1 MDKGGRFLLVI
12 LAVIAALVGY
22 RAFVWSPKSGVSEQ
36 TAMTRPASQPGKVRR
51 IAVIPKGTTHDFW
64 KAVHAGAIK
73 ASKETGSQIFWNGPN
88 REGDR
93 DGQIGIVE
101 DFIVRK
107 VDGIAV
113 APLESNAQVPCVQKV
128 TEAGIACV
136 IFDSGINTDKYASFV
151 ATDNYKGGVLAARR
165 MAEILGGKGK
175 VIVVQYMAGSDSTT
189 QRENGFL
196 ETIKREFPGI
206 KLADKKYGL
215 DTVETALQA
224 AEDLLTR
231 NPELDGVFAC
241 NESTSVG
248 TLRALESQGRAGKV
262 KMVGFDS
269 SAPLVEGV
277 KSGKIDS
284 LVVQNP
290 FMMGYE
296 GVKAAVA
303 VLDGKVPVKRIDT
316 GVKLITK
323 KNLATKEIRELLN
336 PK

>member
-1 MDKGGRFLLVI
+1 MNKKVLMVVLVV
-12 LAVIAALVGY
+12 LAIVIAQRTL
-22 RAFVWSPKSGVSEQ
+22 SKTDKSKETPTPG
-36 TAMTRPASQPGKVRR
+36 TKPARQRQ

-64 KAVHAGAIK
+64 KAVHAGALK
-73 ASKETGSQIFWNGPN
+73 AGQETGAAIFWNGPN

-93 DGQIGIVE
+93 DGQIGIIE

-107 VDGIAV
+107 VDGIVV
-113 APLESNAQVPCVQKV
+113 APLDSNALVPSVLKV
-128 TEAGIACV
+128 NSANIACV
-136 IFDSGINTDKYASFV
+136 IFDSGVNVDKYVSFV
-151 ATDNYKGGVLAARR
+151 ATDNYNGGKLAARQ
-165 MAEILGGKGK
+165 MGGILHGKGN

-189 QRENGFL
+189 QRERGFM
-196 ETIKREFPGI
+196 ETIKREYPNI
-206 KLADKKYGL
+206 KIVDSKYGL

-231 NPELDGVFAC
+231 HPQLDGVFAC

-248 TLRALESQGRAGKV
+248 TLRALQSQGRAGKV

-269 SAPLVEGV
+269 STPLIEAV
-277 KSGKIDS
+277 KSEKIDS

-290 FMMGYE
+290 FMMGYL
-296 GVKAAVA
+296 GVKAVMDK
-303 VLDGKVPVKRIDT
+303 LNGKPVEKRIDT

-323 KNLATKEIRELLN
+323 MNLGTPEIQQLLN